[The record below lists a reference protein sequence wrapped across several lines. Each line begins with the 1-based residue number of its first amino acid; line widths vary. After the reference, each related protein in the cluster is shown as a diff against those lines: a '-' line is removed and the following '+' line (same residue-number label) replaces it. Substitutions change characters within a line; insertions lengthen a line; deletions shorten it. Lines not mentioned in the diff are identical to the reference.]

1 MFIHSF
7 IIYKESIAE
16 KSRLC
21 NCLSKNKKLGYCL
34 HLLCE
39 SAKIAYALKKP
50 LQRKEQG
57 ILDYK
62 KLFDQYL
69 LLVNRLIPKPAA
81 PPVIGIDIGTS
92 SIKAV
97 ELGFVAGGVEIR
109 HWAIEPVAGNDTK
122 SALKKIGERLRFNNQ
137 LLVSAVFGRG
147 ALIRY
152 VDLPR
157 MPLEDLRKSYIFDLD
172 KYFPF
177 DSKSIYTDCS
187 ILDPESKDKK
197 MSVLLAAVKKEMVD
211 ERLKLFKE
219 TGLELNRVTIN
230 SIAIANAFNRL
241 GPQVTASGKAKAV
254 LNIGGSASCLMI
266 FKDSSPRF
274 TRDIFVGS
282 QELTKKIAN
291 ALGVDEKQ
299 AEAIKCQ
306 PGEKLAQVIE
316 ACDMPINNLI
326 TEIRLSMD
334 YYMTE
339 KNIQVD
345 ELFLGGGGSLLK
357 GMADIFGKNL
367 ELPVKI
373 WNPLGRVRLNAPAA
387 SGDIQTYAAQFD
399 VALGLGL

>member
-1 MFIHSF
+1 M
-7 IIYKESIAE
+7 
-16 KSRLC
+16 
-21 NCLSKNKKLGYCL
+21 
-34 HLLCE
+34 
-39 SAKIAYALKKP
+39 
-50 LQRKEQG
+50 
-57 ILDYK
+57 DYK

-69 LLVNRLIPKPAA
+69 LLVNRLMPKPAA
-81 PPVIGIDIGTS
+81 SAAIGIDIGTF

-97 ELGFVAGGVEIR
+97 ELGQAAGGLEIR
-109 HWAIEPVAGNDTK
+109 HWAIEPLAGNDTK
-122 SALKKIGERLRFNNQ
+122 SALKKISERLRLNNQ
-137 LLVSAVFGRG
+137 LLVSSVFGKG
-147 ALIRY
+147 TLIRY

-177 DSKSIYTDCS
+177 DPKSIYTDCS

-197 MSVLLAAVKKEMVD
+197 MSVLLAAVKREMVE

-219 TGLELNRVTIN
+219 AGLELDRVTIN
-230 SIAIANAFNRL
+230 SIALANAFNRL
-241 GPQVTASGKAKAV
+241 GPQANPSGKAKAV
-254 LNIGGSASCLMI
+254 LDIGGSTSCLII

-282 QELTKKIAN
+282 REMTKQIAN
-291 ALGVDEKQ
+291 VLGIDEAQ
-299 AEAIKCQ
+299 AEAIKRQ

-326 TEIRLSMD
+326 AEIRLSMD

-345 ELFLGGGGSLLK
+345 ELFLSGGGSLLK
-357 GMADIFGKNL
+357 DIEGVFEKNL
-367 ELPVKI
+367 GLPVKI
-373 WNPLGRVRLNAPAA
+373 WNPLAGVRLNNPAV
-387 SGDIQTYAAQFD
+387 SGDIQTYAAQFG

>member
-1 MFIHSF
+1 M
-7 IIYKESIAE
+7 
-16 KSRLC
+16 
-21 NCLSKNKKLGYCL
+21 
-34 HLLCE
+34 
-39 SAKIAYALKKP
+39 
-50 LQRKEQG
+50 
-57 ILDYK
+57 DYK

-69 LLVNRLIPKPAA
+69 SWVNRLIPKPVV
-81 PPVIGIDIGTS
+81 PSVIGIDIGTS

-97 ELGFVAGGVEIR
+97 ELGLAAGGVEIR
-109 HWAIEPVAGNDTK
+109 HWAIEPLVGNDAK
-122 SALKKIGERLRFNNQ
+122 SALKKIGERLHFNNQ
-137 LLVSAVFGRG
+137 LLVSSVFGKG
-147 ALIRY
+147 TLIRY

-177 DSKSIYTDCS
+177 DPKSIYTDCA

-197 MSVLLAAVKKEMVD
+197 MSVLLAAVKREIVE

-219 TGLELNRVTIN
+219 AGLELNRVTIN
-230 SIAIANAFNRL
+230 SIAIANAFNHL
-241 GPQVTASGKAKAV
+241 GPQVTPSGKAKAV
-254 LNIGGSASCLMI
+254 LDIGGSASCFMI

-282 QELTKKIAN
+282 RELTKKIAN
-291 ALGVDEKQ
+291 ALEINEAQ

-306 PGEKLAQVIE
+306 PGEKLAKVIE
-316 ACDMPINNLI
+316 ACEMPINNLI

-339 KNIQVD
+339 KNIQVE

-357 GMADIFGKNL
+357 GIEGVFEKNL
-367 ELPVKI
+367 GLPVKI
-373 WNPLGRVRLNAPAA
+373 WNPLVGVRLNTPAA
-387 SGDIQTYAAQFD
+387 SGDIQTYATQFG